1 MFSHSPHRHCSQEI
15 IAILKTCAHADW
27 AKTTGCEPQ
36 GSPVDSDQG
45 KYDKLTFWEQ
55 FDDGMQN
62 TPTRKFFTAVP
73 VVTFLLAIHGS
84 DYRQQ
89 PLFLNLLAMVVSV
102 VSKFPALHKVRLF
115 GINKH

>member
-1 MFSHSPHRHCSQEI
+1 MQTGQR
-15 IAILKTCAHADW
+15 L
-27 AKTTGCEPQ
+27 TTRCELQ

-89 PLFLNLLAMVVSV
+89 PLFLNLLAMIVSV